1 MERALRGERVESNR
15 RWMHP
20 RALIGVLIL
29 LLGLF
34 LLADNLDLLDF
45 GSIFG
50 LWPLLLILWG
60 LPMVIGSF
68 GRLTRLFGAFLTVM
82 GLVLFL
88 GHLGVLNINLGD
100 VWPLILIFFGVAI
113 LLAGRNVDVV
123 GAKDEASS
131 EGFIK
136 RFVMLGGLELRSDT
150 PDLRGGDLTS
160 IMAGID
166 LDLQDAAMKQE
177 EVVIHTF
184 TLMGGIEIKVPPDWE
199 VVSDVVILLG
209 AMEDGRR
216 ARPEGA
222 TPPTHRLVLRGIA
235 IMGGIELTS

>member
-1 MERALRGERVESNR
+1 MESNR

-29 LLGLF
+29 LLGVF

-60 LPMVIGSF
+60 LPMVIGRF

-88 GHLGVLNINLGD
+88 GHLGVLNIGLGD

-113 LLAGRNVDVV
+113 LLAGRSVDVV
-123 GAKDEASS
+123 GGRDETSS

-136 RFVMLGGLELRSDT
+136 RFVMLGGLGLRSDT
-150 PDLRGGDLTS
+150 ADLRGGDLTS

-166 LDLQDAAMKQE
+166 LDLGDAATKQQV
-177 EVVIHTF
+177 VVIDIF
-184 TLMGGIEIKVPPDWE
+184 TLMGGIEIKVPPDWA

-209 AMEDGRR
+209 ALEDSRKS
-216 ARPEGA
+216 RPEGE
-222 TPPTHRLVLRGIA
+222 TPPAHRLVLRGFA
-235 IMGGIELTS
+235 IMSGIELTS